1 MIKKALLRIQSLLFL
16 VALAA
21 GQGPRLSERLHPG
34 FSRQAAHAKI
44 GMRVQSLT
52 QPGNVGLVKCPLMEG
67 TCLNCQA
74 GERGTIIETQRVSP
88 DRYFLVVRWDESAQD
103 GTPLYSYLGTYAFRI
118 AVKPAD

>member
-1 MIKKALLRIQSLLFL
+1 MIGSLLFL
-16 VALAA
+16 VALAL

-34 FSRQAAHAKI
+34 FSRDAAHAKI
-44 GMRVQSLT
+44 GMRVQSLA
-52 QPGNVGLVKCPLMEG
+52 QPGNASVVKCPPMEG
-67 TCLNCQA
+67 HCLICKV

-118 AVKPAD
+118 AVKPVD